1 MYSLLTLAVPQAA
14 HWTAGRSSHGT
25 GQRPVARAR
34 YGAGRRPAEIARP
47 RFGHAAVWAES
58 PLQLLSAVEAH
69 SAGLLGR
76 HTVVHPRGDA
86 VGMAG
91 TVALLRGQVPAG
103 LSFADPAS
111 AVPSVRA
118 GNLDR
123 WVTGDAYSG
132 KVQTE
137 LLRGI
142 RAEEVVILDDGLAT
156 LKLLS
161 TLVSDRPA
169 PLVRP
174 RSQAGAPRQVLGLAA
189 RHQLRGLARQGRLLV
204 FTALP
209 VPAAV
214 ERRFGALGGKLERHR
229 FEWLGTRPVT
239 ENIQEPTILVGSAMP
254 ADGLIHAGPYI
265 DWVRSLTEDG
275 PVSYF
280 PHRRETPE
288 VLDALAAHP
297 LIRVNEHTVP
307 VEMRLRG
314 LRPGQVVRA
323 LPSTVLASL
332 RLILAPAGVPLRGHA
347 VPEHWWTPQTSRELR
362 RHLSSSLE
370 DAGTARRA
378 PAPLPGGRPELP

>member
-1 MYSLLTLAVPQAA
+1 MRQ
-14 HWTAGRSSHGT
+14 
-25 GQRPVARAR
+25 
-34 YGAGRRPAEIARP
+34 AEIVRP
-47 RFGHAAVWAES
+47 RFGRAAVWAES
-58 PLQLLSAVEAH
+58 PLQLLSAVGAH

-91 TVALLRGQVPAG
+91 TVALLRDQVPSG
-103 LSFADPAS
+103 LTFADPAS
-111 AVPSVRA
+111 AVPSVRSA
-118 GNLDR
+118 NLAR

-132 KVQTE
+132 KVQTQ

-142 RAEEVVILDDGLAT
+142 RADEVVVLDDGLAT

-161 TLVSDRPA
+161 TLVRDRPA

-174 RSQAGAPRQVLGLAA
+174 RSRAGAARQALGLAA
-189 RHQLRGLARQGRLLV
+189 WPRLRALARQRRLLV

-214 ERRFGALGGKLERHR
+214 ERRFRALGGKLERHR

-239 ENIQEPTILVGSAMP
+239 EHILEPTIVVGSAMP

-265 DWVRSLTEDG
+265 EWVRSLTEGG
-275 PVSYF
+275 PISYF
-280 PHRRETPE
+280 PHRRETAQ
-288 VLDALAAHP
+288 VLEALAANP

-314 LRPGQVVRA
+314 LRRGQVVRA

-332 RLILAPAGVPLRGHA
+332 RLILAPSGVPLRGHA
-347 VPEHWWTPQTSRELR
+347 VPDHWWTPQTSPELR
-362 RHLSSSLE
+362 RHLGSSLD
-370 DAGTARRA
+370 DAGSAR
-378 PAPLPGGRPELP
+378 PAGPVPGRPEQP